1 MNLIEQAA
9 VLRIQLKC
17 VERRLRTIVRTAGG
31 VIHSVVDMP
40 VKIKTTNYV
49 YSKAA
54 ITLKSSFR
62 SMSINTRLGF
72 PDKKGVYFPELDPLD
87 FYEVGIIQGD
97 WKLLMREFKDAD
109 AFIQAILDGA
119 KVTK

>member
-1 MNLIEQAA
+1 
-9 VLRIQLKC
+9 
-17 VERRLRTIVRTAGG
+17 
-31 VIHSVVDMP
+31 
-40 VKIKTTNYV
+40 
-49 YSKAA
+49 
-54 ITLKSSFR
+54 
-62 SMSINTRLGF
+62 MSINTRLGF